1 MKIFEYKV
9 PVSTFVATVVAATFG
24 TLYVAQNPFLH
35 PNVETGDYSAY
46 ERVEVG
52 FEPKEETQI
61 VTSSGAQEEP
71 TTECEEVEKTV
82 YYELP
87 LSNDEQD
94 IVNSVC
100 EKFEIDNRL
109 IYGMA
114 LTESTCNPDLIGDS
128 GESFGMLQIQPKWW
142 SHYFDQYG
150 CSDWLS
156 IKDNVT
162 VSCAIITEFSARF
175 GGDIRSVLNAYNT
188 GDGSCHNGYADRVF
202 EKMEN
207 LEVRKGE

>member
-1 MKIFEYKV
+1 MKIWNYKV

-52 FEPKEETQI
+52 FEPK
-61 VTSSGAQEEP
+61 EEP